1 MQMVKDLSVEDLKA
15 LIGEVVEE
23 KFREILV
30 DPDAG
35 FALRPE
41 IQERLRRDLEE
52 PQQEGETFP
61 AAIAAR
67 RRDLES

>member
-35 FALRPE
+35 LALRPE

-52 PQQEGETFP
+52 PQQEAENIP
-61 AAIAAR
+61 ASELAR
-67 RRDLES
+67 RRGMEW